1 MTDGISSVIC
11 STRIINISD
20 LVLMTSISVFFS
32 AHIFVSNNVSRYG
45 SEGINNDQCKIK
57 QIKFHVIFEIQRMKS
72 IILQICYKQI
82 KISF

>member
-11 STRIINISD
+11 STRINISD
-20 LVLMTSISVFFS
+20 LVFMTSISAFFSS
-32 AHIFVSNNVSRYG
+32 AHIFVSNNVSLYG